1 MLLLM
6 IEKEMPID
14 CVLYA
19 DTGVEFP
26 ETRDHIAKL
35 DKLLCRE
42 RGIPLVAGLTCGHS
56 LPTMSLP
63 LGATVQLKAGA
74 DGSFLFRPAAAG
86 DNT

>member
-1 MLLLM
+1 MSVKDAVAARFSS
-6 IEKEMPID
+6 I
-14 CVLYA
+14 
-19 DTGVEFP
+19 
-26 ETRDHIAKL
+26 
-35 DKLLCRE
+35 CRE

-63 LGATVQLKAGA
+63 LGATVQLKARA